1 MIESNIESQ
10 KSLIYKKD
18 IKFYGVD
25 KIVKMA
31 SIVEKFSKEC
41 SVCIQKKTEIEDISK
56 NLGNYLNNSV
66 KLRKEYEH
74 LSDEITEHLKTEHQ
88 IFSKTYFASLYS
100 AYGTIAGLLAGFI
113 FGFIFFILGKFNLG
127 KLNSTCLGNSGT
139 ILSRLLSTNSC
150 IFSQLK
156 FVLANCFCCLP
167 LTLYCLYFE
176 YTSFND
182 LDK

>member
-1 MIESNIESQ
+1 VKTDWIEMIESNIESQ

-113 FGFIFFILGKFNLG
+113 FGFIFFKENLFTSV
-127 KLNSTCLGNSGT
+127 L
-139 ILSRLLSTNSC
+139 
-150 IFSQLK
+150 IFWAVGIIVGRFYGLRK
-156 FVLANCFCCLP
+156 DREVAKENRNL
-167 LTLYCLYFE
+167 
-176 YTSFND
+176 
-182 LDK
+182 

>member
-113 FGFIFFILGKFNLG
+113 FGFIFFKENLFTSV
-127 KLNSTCLGNSGT
+127 L
-139 ILSRLLSTNSC
+139 
-150 IFSQLK
+150 IFWTVGIIVGRFYGLRK
-156 FVLANCFCCLP
+156 DREVAKENRNL
-167 LTLYCLYFE
+167 
-176 YTSFND
+176 
-182 LDK
+182 

>member
-1 MIESNIESQ
+1 MKTDWIEMIESNIESQ

-113 FGFIFFILGKFNLG
+113 FGFIFFKENLFTSV
-127 KLNSTCLGNSGT
+127 L
-139 ILSRLLSTNSC
+139 
-150 IFSQLK
+150 IFWAVGIIVGRFYGLRK
-156 FVLANCFCCLP
+156 DREVAKENRNL
-167 LTLYCLYFE
+167 
-176 YTSFND
+176 
-182 LDK
+182 

>member
-113 FGFIFFILGKFNLG
+113 FGFIFFKENLFTSV
-127 KLNSTCLGNSGT
+127 L
-139 ILSRLLSTNSC
+139 
-150 IFSQLK
+150 IFWAVGIIVGRFYGLRK
-156 FVLANCFCCLP
+156 DREVAKENRNL
-167 LTLYCLYFE
+167 
-176 YTSFND
+176 
-182 LDK
+182 

>member
-31 SIVEKFSKEC
+31 SIEEKFSKEC

-113 FGFIFFILGKFNLG
+113 FGFIFFKENLFTSV
-127 KLNSTCLGNSGT
+127 L
-139 ILSRLLSTNSC
+139 
-150 IFSQLK
+150 IFWAVGIIVGRFYGLRK
-156 FVLANCFCCLP
+156 DREVAKENRNL
-167 LTLYCLYFE
+167 
-176 YTSFND
+176 
-182 LDK
+182 